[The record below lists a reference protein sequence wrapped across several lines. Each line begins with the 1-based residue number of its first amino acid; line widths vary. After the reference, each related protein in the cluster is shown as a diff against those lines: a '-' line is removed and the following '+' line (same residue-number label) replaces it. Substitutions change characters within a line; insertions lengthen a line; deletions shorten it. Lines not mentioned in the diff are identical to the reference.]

1 MEKWEENV
9 IRKAWAVIR
18 TKWENQNR
26 FGFEEMAYKLY
37 FENLLVVKNWSKL
50 SANHPYSKIE
60 RDNVQFERNFDAVS
74 AQEKQIFL
82 EA

>member
-1 MEKWEENV
+1 MEKWEETV
-9 IRKAWAVIR
+9 IRKAWACYSDEMGKSKPFRIR
-18 TKWENQNR
+18 RNGLQII
-26 FGFEEMAYKLY
+26 